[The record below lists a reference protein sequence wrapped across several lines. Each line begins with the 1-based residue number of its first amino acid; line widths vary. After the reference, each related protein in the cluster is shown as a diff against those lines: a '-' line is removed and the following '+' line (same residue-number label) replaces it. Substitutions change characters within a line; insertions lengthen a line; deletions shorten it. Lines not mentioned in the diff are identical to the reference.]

1 MFATSSGRRRG
12 IAYVLLVAA
21 SLLLIALSGS
31 GALVDLRAGIGYALT
46 PIQEALT
53 GITRGATSMVTT
65 VGEIDQLREDNRSLE
80 SENVALEAENRR
92 LQSLVTTNASLSALL
107 GIRSTLDY
115 RTVAA
120 EVIGRE
126 ISQSERVVTLS
137 SGSDQG
143 ISVGD
148 VVLADGGALVGRVVE
163 VGPNFSRVLLISDTR
178 STVIGLVQ
186 PSRATGNIQGQL
198 GGALLMTQIP
208 TTEEVK
214 VDDEVVTA
222 GIDLGDGVRSPFPKG
237 LLVGRVVDVQR
248 DAASV
253 VQIALVDPA
262 VALDKLEYVLVITD
276 YEGGIPIGPEPSA
289 SPGSEGGGS
298 GPSNSPEASPSVSP
312 GGMPIEL
319 PSPSLQP
326 AP

>member
-1 MFATSSGRRRG
+1 
-12 IAYVLLVAA
+12 
-21 SLLLIALSGS
+21 
-31 GALVDLRAGIGYALT
+31 
-46 PIQEALT
+46 
-53 GITRGATSMVTT
+53 MV
-65 VGEIDQLREDNRSLE
+65 E
-80 SENVALEAENRR
+80 
-92 LQSLVTTNASLSALL
+92 
-107 GIRSTLDY
+107 
-115 RTVAA
+115 
-120 EVIGRE
+120 
-126 ISQSERVVTLS
+126 
-137 SGSDQG
+137 
-143 ISVGD
+143 
-148 VVLADGGALVGRVVE
+148 
-163 VGPNFSRVLLISDTR
+163 
-178 STVIGLVQ
+178 

-276 YEGGIPIGPEPSA
+276 YEGGIPIGPEPPPSPSEDAAGGATA
-289 SPGSEGGGS
+289 SPEG
-298 GPSNSPEASPSVSP
+298 SPSVSP
-312 GGMPIEL
+312 GERPIEL

>member
-1 MFATSSGRRRG
+1 MFATRSSRRRG
-12 IAYVLLVAA
+12 IVYVLLVAI

-31 GALVDLRAGIGYALT
+31 GALADLRAGIGFALT
-46 PIQEALT
+46 PIQDALT
-53 GITRGATSMVTT
+53 SLTRGASSLATT
-65 VGEIDQLREDNRSLE
+65 VGEIDQLREDNRTLE
-80 SENVALEAENRR
+80 AENRALEAENRR
-92 LQSLVTTNASLSALL
+92 LQGLVTTNASLSALL
-107 GIRSTLDY
+107 QIRSTLDY

-120 EVIGRE
+120 EVIGRQ

-137 SGSDQG
+137 SGSDEG
-143 ISVGD
+143 IGVGN

-178 STVIGLVQ
+178 STVIGMVE
-186 PSRATGNIQGQL
+186 PTRATGNIQGQL

-222 GIDLGDGVRSPFPKG
+222 GIDLGDGVLPFPKG

-253 VQIALVDPA
+253 VQLALVDPA

-289 SPGSEGGGS
+289 SPGEDGEGGAS
-298 GPSNSPEASPSVSP
+298 SSPEVSPSGSP
-312 GGMPIEL
+312 GELPIEL

>member
-1 MFATSSGRRRG
+1 MFATRSSRRRG
-12 IAYVLLVAA
+12 IAYVLLVAV

-31 GALVDLRAGIGYALT
+31 GALTDLRAGIGFALT

-53 GITRGATSMVTT
+53 GLTRGASSLVAT
-65 VGEIDQLREDNRSLE
+65 VGEIDQLREDNRTLE
-80 SENVALEAENRR
+80 AENRALEAENRR
-92 LQSLVTTNASLSALL
+92 LQGLVTTNASLSALL
-107 GIRSTLDY
+107 QIRSTLDY

-120 EVIGRE
+120 EVIGRQ

-137 SGSDQG
+137 SGSDEG
-143 ISVGD
+143 IGVGD

-178 STVIGLVQ
+178 STVIGMTA

-289 SPGSEGGGS
+289 SPGEDGGGAA
-298 GPSNSPEASPSVSP
+298 GSPDASPTGSP
-312 GGMPIEL
+312 GDLPLEL

>member
-1 MFATSSGRRRG
+1 M
-12 IAYVLLVAA
+12 
-21 SLLLIALSGS
+21 
-31 GALVDLRAGIGYALT
+31 
-46 PIQEALT
+46 
-53 GITRGATSMVTT
+53 
-65 VGEIDQLREDNRSLE
+65 
-80 SENVALEAENRR
+80 
-92 LQSLVTTNASLSALL
+92 TTNASLSALL

-178 STVIGLVQ
+178 STVIGLVE

-289 SPGSEGGGS
+289 SPGGEGGGS
-298 GPSNSPEASPSVSP
+298 GPSELARALAVGLTGRPADRAALAVAPARALTRGPASGRRQGSGV
-312 GGMPIEL
+312 GVGMTSCCPTSMRL
-319 PSPSLQP
+319 AFLS
-326 AP
+326 

>member
-1 MFATSSGRRRG
+1 LKG
-12 IAYVLLVAA
+12 
-21 SLLLIALSGS
+21 
-31 GALVDLRAGIGYALT
+31 
-46 PIQEALT
+46 
-53 GITRGATSMVTT
+53 
-65 VGEIDQLREDNRSLE
+65 LE
-80 SENVALEAENRR
+80 
-92 LQSLVTTNASLSALL
+92 TTNASLGALL
-107 GIRSTLDY
+107 QIRSTLDF

-120 EVIGRE
+120 EVIGRQ

-137 SGSDQG
+137 SGSDEG

-163 VGPNFSRVLLISDTR
+163 VGPNYSRVLLISDTR
-178 STVIGLVQ
+178 STVIGMTD

-276 YEGGIPIGPEPSA
+276 YEGGIPIGPGPSA
-289 SPGSEGGGS
+289 SPDES
-298 GPSNSPEASPSVSP
+298 GTQASPEASPSVTP
-312 GGMPIEL
+312 GELPIEL

>member
-1 MFATSSGRRRG
+1 MFASRSSRRRG
-12 IAYVLLVAA
+12 IAYVLLVAV

-31 GALVDLRAGIGYALT
+31 GSLSDLRAGIGFALT
-46 PIQEALT
+46 PIQDALT
-53 GITRGATSMVTT
+53 GLTRGAGSLVAT
-65 VGEIDQLREDNRSLE
+65 VGEIDQLREDNRALE
-80 SENVALEAENRR
+80 ADNRVLEAENRR
-92 LQSLVTTNASLSALL
+92 LQGLVTTNASLSALL
-107 GIRSTLDY
+107 QIRSTLDY

-120 EVIGRE
+120 EVIGRQ
-126 ISQSERVVTLS
+126 IGQSERVVTLS
-137 SGSDQG
+137 SGSDED

-148 VVLADGGALVGRVVE
+148 VVLADGGAVVGRVVE

-178 STVIGLVQ
+178 STVIGMVE

-237 LLVGRVVDVQR
+237 LLVGRVVDVQS

-289 SPGSEGGGS
+289 SPGEDGAGGAGA
-298 GPSNSPEASPSVSP
+298 SPEASPSVSP
-312 GGMPIEL
+312 GGLPIEL

>member
-1 MFATSSGRRRG
+1 MFTTRSSRRRG
-12 IAYVLLVAA
+12 IAYVLLVAI
-21 SLLLIALSGS
+21 SLLLLALSGS
-31 GALVDLRAGIGYALT
+31 GALADLRAGLGYALT
-46 PIQEALT
+46 PVQDVLT
-53 GITRGATSMVTT
+53 GLTRGVTGLATT
-65 VGEIDQLREDNRSLE
+65 VGEIDQLRDDNRVLE
-80 SENVALEAENRR
+80 AENRALEAENRR
-92 LQSLVTTNASLSALL
+92 LQGLVTTNESLSALL
-107 GIRSTLDY
+107 QVRSTLDF

-120 EVIGRE
+120 EVIGRQ
-126 ISQSERVVTLS
+126 ISQVERVVTLDA
-137 SGSDQG
+137 GSDQG

-163 VGPNFSRVLLISDTR
+163 VGPNYSRVLLVSDTR
-178 STVIGLVQ
+178 STVIGLVE

-198 GGALLMTQIP
+198 GGALLMSQIP
-208 TTEEVK
+208 TTEEVN

-222 GIDLGDGVRSPFPKG
+222 GIDLGDGVRSPYPKG

-253 VQIALVDPA
+253 VQVALVDPA

-276 YEGGIPIGPEPSA
+276 YEGGIPLAPEPSPSAEDGSGGSDGSPSA
-289 SPGSEGGGS
+289 SPDD
-298 GPSNSPEASPSVSP
+298 SP
-312 GGMPIEL
+312 GGLPIEL

>member
-1 MFATSSGRRRG
+1 MFATRSSRRRG
-12 IAYVLLVAA
+12 IAYVLLVAI

-31 GALVDLRAGIGYALT
+31 GALADLRAGIGFALT
-46 PIQEALT
+46 PIQDALT
-53 GITRGATSMVTT
+53 GLTRGASSLVTT
-65 VGEIDQLREDNRSLE
+65 VGEIDQLREDNRTLE
-80 SENVALEAENRR
+80 AENRALEAENRR
-92 LQSLVTTNASLSALL
+92 LQGLVTTNASLSALL
-107 GIRSTLDY
+107 QIRSTLDY
-115 RTVAA
+115 RTIAA
-120 EVIGRE
+120 EVIGRQ

-143 ISVGD
+143 IGVGN

-178 STVIGLVQ
+178 STVIGMVE

-237 LLVGRVVDVQR
+237 LLVGRIVDVQR

-253 VQIALVDPA
+253 VQLALVDPA

-289 SPGSEGGGS
+289 SPEDGEGGAAGS
-298 GPSNSPEASPSVSP
+298 PGASPSGSP
-312 GGMPIEL
+312 SEPPIEL
-319 PSPSLQP
+319 PSPSLLP